1 MLCECRKSSG
11 KRMSEQSEPTL
22 SMSDDGT
29 RSLLW
34 PLSPEPGAPPSR
46 THRRPSCSLAFSL
59 TALAPG
65 LPPACRLCLWTFWDL
80 WRGREVPDGQLAS
93 PVGAEL
99 SLSSVGA
106 PGWRVQ
112 RTELGLLGRERPSQA
127 PGPVR
132 ATPEAPV
139 GDHQSSMLWLQI
151 T

>member
-1 MLCECRKSSG
+1 M
-11 KRMSEQSEPTL
+11 
-22 SMSDDGT
+22 
-29 RSLLW
+29 
-34 PLSPEPGAPPSR
+34 
-46 THRRPSCSLAFSL
+46 
-59 TALAPG
+59 
-65 LPPACRLCLWTFWDL
+65 
-80 WRGREVPDGQLAS
+80 PDGQLAS

-112 RTELGLLGRERPSQA
+112 RTELELPGRERPSQA

-132 ATPEAPV
+132 AMLEAPV